1 MNALVVRSKGGD
13 QYAVQVRGHALI
25 VDQPASAGG
34 TDSGPTPVELLV
46 ASLTSC
52 VAHYA
57 GGFLARHQV
66 SRDGLQV
73 DATWQM
79 SHDRPARVA
88 SITLQIT
95 PPRATPPGRLPA
107 LLAVARA
114 CTVHN
119 SLERAPD
126 LSIEITGVKVDAR
139 LASGQLARPGEERP
153 GLVGAADGLRAP
165 SAGESEPSVDQG
177 CRPVPSWEWHSASL
191 HAGACLAQKG
201 GVRSSPIWRADFE
214 SFDPGQ
220 ERTTG
225 SRSCRDQDS

>member
-1 MNALVVRSKGGD
+1 MNVLVVRPRGGD
-13 QYAVQVRGHALI
+13 RYAVHVRGHELL

-34 TDSGPTPVELLV
+34 TDSGPTPVELFV

-66 SRDGLQV
+66 SPDGLQV

-79 SHDRPARVA
+79 AHDRPARVA
-88 SITLQIT
+88 SITLRIT
-95 PPRATPPGRLPA
+95 PPRGLPPDRLTA

-126 LSIEITGVKVDAR
+126 LSIEIATEQSSPGA
-139 LASGQLARPGEERP
+139 ASSQLARSREERP
-153 GLVGAADGLRAP
+153 GLVGALDGLVAP
-165 SAGESEPSVDQG
+165 FRGGSEGHRWTQS
-177 CRPVPSWEWHSASL
+177 CRPSPSGEWHYASL
-191 HAGACLAQKG
+191 HSG
-201 GVRSSPIWRADFE
+201 
-214 SFDPGQ
+214 
-220 ERTTG
+220 
-225 SRSCRDQDS
+225 